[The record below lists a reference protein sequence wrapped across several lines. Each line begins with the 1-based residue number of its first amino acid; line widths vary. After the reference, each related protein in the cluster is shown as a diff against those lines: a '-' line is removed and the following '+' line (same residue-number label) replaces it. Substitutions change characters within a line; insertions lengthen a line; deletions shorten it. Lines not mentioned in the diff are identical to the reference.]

1 MSKIKN
7 KVVRISNY
15 CTSTLQK
22 ILSEHAEEGYRVIS
36 STVAP
41 NEYGVLE
48 MFLFFTKEEKENKNK
63 KEGGKSP

>member
-1 MSKIKN
+1 MNKIEN

-22 ILSEHAEEGYRVIS
+22 ILNEYAEEGYRVIS

-48 MFLFFTKEEKENKNK
+48 MFLFFIKEEEENKNK
-63 KEGGKSP
+63 KEGGKST

>member
-22 ILSEHAEEGYRVIS
+22 ILNEYAEEGYRVIS

-48 MFLFFTKEEKENKNK
+48 MFLFFVKEEEENKNQ
-63 KEGGKSP
+63 KEGGSRT